1 MVSKVSAIKER
12 QNTIHTQISNLLR
25 RSTSAV
31 EVTLAKEKN
40 IKVHDPTHCADRE
53 SADFHW
59 IDSSL
64 NCNELPETMAPP
76 TVYAKRSLRVVDAE
90 SEVSPCR

>member
-59 IDSSL
+59 ID
-64 NCNELPETMAPP
+64 
-76 TVYAKRSLRVVDAE
+76 
-90 SEVSPCR
+90 